1 MIDLKFETN
10 DELLKPETYTKE
22 LLNKDEFL
30 TKKMKTFSDINFT
43 EKVAEINEEFNLKNL
58 ELNEFF
64 DEVEK
69 LYKK

>member
-1 MIDLKFETN
+1 MKFKTN
-10 DELLKPETYTKE
+10 DELLKPQTNTEE

-30 TKKMKTFSDINFT
+30 TKNMKSFNEINFT
-43 EKVAEINEEFNLKNL
+43 EKVAEIDQEFNLKIF

-64 DEVEK
+64 DEVEN

>member
-10 DELLKPETYTKE
+10 DELLKPETNTKE

-30 TKKMKTFSDINFT
+30 TKNMKTFNDINFT

-58 ELNEFF
+58 ELNDFF